1 MSQTQQHKNN
11 STIQAGA
18 FLQEMPLHYASDR
31 AVKTHYK
38 MRSFHSVSAAADHPA
53 AQDKKYRPCRR
64 ELYFF
69 YNSAHTNSDRT
80 EVCIFVIEIALFG

>member
-1 MSQTQQHKNN
+1 MLQTKRHKAN

-18 FLQEMPLHYASDR
+18 FLQEMPLHYASEH
-31 AVKTHYK
+31 AVKTRYK
-38 MRSFHSVSAAADHPA
+38 MQPFHSVSAAADHPA